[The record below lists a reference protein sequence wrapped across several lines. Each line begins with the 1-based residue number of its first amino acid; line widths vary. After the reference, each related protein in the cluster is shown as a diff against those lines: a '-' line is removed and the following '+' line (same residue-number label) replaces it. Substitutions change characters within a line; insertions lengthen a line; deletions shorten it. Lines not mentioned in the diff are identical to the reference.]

1 MTYIPTHV
9 ATVSETHLIS
19 EETVEFV
26 QAHAAQ
32 TAKPT
37 LTHVFELFVRCK
49 LFNILRLSTTV
60 LGPMS

>member
-1 MTYIPTHV
+1 MTNTPTPV

-19 EETVEFV
+19 EGTVEFV

-37 LTHVFELFVRCK
+37 LTRVFR
-49 LFNILRLSTTV
+49 
-60 LGPMS
+60 